1 MKVTFET
8 DASMERSLAKIVTNP
23 AEQMRWDEIDKAI
36 SHLERQ
42 LVVINPKNNRNVQIQ
57 PSSILA
63 IESEDRMCNVRVISG
78 ESYLLGKRLKYV
90 EEDLDSSQFLKINNS
105 TMINVKHIQTFAAT
119 DHARIQ
125 VELKDGSSYYVSR
138 YYIKNF
144 RGNYY
149 DRKSQAF
156 VFSGIY
162 NNFAMGHAADHLVL
176 QRSNNP
182 DGVSMEP
189 RRNCVHRSRGI
200 WSHVR
205 CAMEL
210 LYVETDLEYCDLV
223 YH

>member
-1 MKVTFET
+1 MKVTFQT

-23 AEQMRWDEIDKAI
+23 AEQQRWEEIDKAI
-36 SHLERQ
+36 SHLEKQ

-63 IESEDRMCNVRVISG
+63 IESEDRMCNVRVVSG

-90 EEDLDSSQFLKINNS
+90 EEDMDSSQFLKINNS

-144 RGNYY
+144 RG
-149 DRKSQAF
+149 K
-156 VFSGIY
+156 
-162 NNFAMGHAADHLVL
+162 
-176 QRSNNP
+176 
-182 DGVSMEP
+182 
-189 RRNCVHRSRGI
+189 
-200 WSHVR
+200 
-205 CAMEL
+205 L
-210 LYVETDLEYCDLV
+210 L
-223 YH
+223 

>member
-8 DASMERSLAKIVTNP
+8 DASMERRLAKVVTNP
-23 AEQMRWDEIDKAI
+23 AEQQRWEEIDNAI
-36 SHLERQ
+36 SHLEKQ
-42 LVVINPKNNRNVQIQ
+42 MVVINPKNNRNVQIQ

-90 EEDLDSSQFLKINNS
+90 EEDMDSSQFLKINNS

-149 DRKSQAF
+149 DRKSQKL

-162 NNFAMGHAADHLVL
+162 INFAMGHAADHLVL
-176 QRSNNP
+176 QRSDDP

-189 RRNCVHRSRGI
+189 RRNCVHRCRGI

-205 CAMEL
+205 CAVEL

-223 YH
+223 HH

>member
-8 DASMERSLAKIVTNP
+8 DASMERSLAKVVTNP
-23 AEQMRWDEIDKAI
+23 AEQQRWEEIDKAI

-90 EEDLDSSQFLKINNS
+90 EEDMDSSQFLKINNS
-105 TMINVKHIQTFAAT
+105 TMINVKHIKTFAAT

-144 RGNYY
+144 RG
-149 DRKSQAF
+149 K
-156 VFSGIY
+156 
-162 NNFAMGHAADHLVL
+162 
-176 QRSNNP
+176 
-182 DGVSMEP
+182 
-189 RRNCVHRSRGI
+189 
-200 WSHVR
+200 
-205 CAMEL
+205 L
-210 LYVETDLEYCDLV
+210 L
-223 YH
+223 